1 MLVANSFFFL
11 FSCKSFMVLL
21 IPQLGR
27 EGSRVG
33 KELPQ
38 RPRRLWSLRL
48 LPGPAC
54 EGWSGDHSS
63 PGLRSSP
70 GRHWAAIC
78 VARSPGLAQVLH
90 STGMPPVRPPP
101 PQSSWPA
108 SCTMGEGRRV
118 LPLPP
123 TSYGEWSLC
132 PEEAGVGG

>member
-90 STGMPPVRPPP
+90 STGLPPVRPPP
-101 PQSSWPA
+101 PRHLGQLPAPWERAGVSS
-108 SCTMGEGRRV
+108 RY
-118 LPLPP
+118 LPP
-123 TSYGEWSLC
+123 AMES
-132 PEEAGVGG
+132 GVYVQRKQV